1 MSDLP
6 KDELLKVI
14 SSLMEERDGLKGQ
27 LIDNGLDPD
36 NNIMDQFVQVE
47 KVVEFSPQDDKE
59 QTRIKV
65 RKFARQAVFQAAEE
79 AFNADQLTKEQDD
92 WITEMDLLITL
103 N

>member
-14 SSLMEERDGLKGQ
+14 SSLIEERDGLKGQ
-27 LIDNGLDPD
+27 LVDNGLDPD
-36 NNIMDQFVQVE
+36 NNVMDQFVFVE
-47 KVVEFSPQDDKE
+47 KVEFSTHDDKE

-92 WITEMDLLITL
+92 WITEMDLLISL